1 MRNWKNGLFPVLTAL
16 TVAALALLPLRLSTL
31 EDVEL
36 AGTVHAEPLTADN
49 NFPFKPPELPGRVW
63 LLVQYHSMPEFLTI
77 VQQEPEA
84 EKQKEL
90 SAQARTELQK
100 LAELGILPET
110 SGVYNADFSASLLY
124 LRDQRDLSSA
134 SFAMLDAYDQ
144 KAGKILSLYLDQ
156 ESGHILALELFSKQ
170 LRDFPAAA
178 ETIGRTF
185 LEDLGLEYELLEAHE
200 DSSAGFRL
208 ADSRALC
215 WVQRYRDFMGI
226 ILHIDLETVDSD
238 TLTAMGLPT
247 DSGFY
252 NDADSMQKR

>member
-134 SFAMLDAYDQ
+134 SFAMLDAYDPIRMVSYLQ
-144 KAGKILSLYLDQ
+144 KHPEYRSIAVALSGDVGFY
-156 ESGHILALELFSKQ
+156 SGAKMLITALEQ
-170 LRDFPAAA
+170 EGI
-178 ETIGRTF
+178 ET
-185 LEDLGLEYELLEAHE
+185 ELLPGI
-200 DSSAGFRL
+200 SSAAYLCSRL
-208 ADSRALC
+208 RIAWEDVKLISIHGRRSNLIGAA
-215 WVQRYRDFMGI
+215 
-226 ILHIDLETVDSD
+226 S
-238 TLTAMGLPT
+238 
-247 DSGFY
+247 
-252 NDADSMQKR
+252 